1 MLKSGEQTFF
11 GAMRDPRRGLVL
23 FQARRISDFC
33 IFTGG
38 KPRRLARM
46 IHGGIPTMFRFL
58 VRLNDDSRSACANM
72 SSGIAAGRGQ
82 TALCSK

>member
-38 KPRRLARM
+38 KQRRLARM
-46 IHGGIPTMFRFL
+46 IHGGIPTM

-72 SSGIAAGRGQ
+72 SSGIAAGTGQ